1 LFFLYQ
7 WLPWLVDPFALKDAV
22 LHGQWHDVLQQRRA
36 YSFYEAGM
44 IPVLA
49 VFPAMALDRTKVK
62 WLGYVVAA
70 ATVAA
75 FAYYWPIWS
84 GYPLSPGQIQAREY
98 WTTR

>member
-1 LFFLYQ
+1 
-7 WLPWLVDPFALKDAV
+7 
-22 LHGQWHDVLQQRRA
+22 
-36 YSFYEAGM
+36 M